1 MEYCSVQATPEDFQR
16 CLKVVKDYMREADYQ
31 LENLVFELLTGDI
44 METSAMM
51 GGDFSDEN
59 IKEICQIYIDSH
71 FYQRFRN
78 AHKDKLG
85 SSFLR
90 F

>member
-1 MEYCSVQATPEDFQR
+1 
-16 CLKVVKDYMREADYQ
+16 
-31 LENLVFELLTGDI
+31 